1 MALTLNLSTSHKTAD
16 TESGKRVFLR
26 HSLLKVNMTEVCQ
39 QLSCLCFKLKV
50 LHQKK
55 TFRITLFV
63 VDVFSLAT
71 RSATHSQRFGDPLLS
86 HDPSAEKH

>member
-26 HSLLKVNMTEVCQ
+26 NSVHLTDVSTAFMPVFLNKSLASE
-39 QLSCLCFKLKV
+39 
-50 LHQKK
+50 K
-55 TFRITLFV
+55 TFRMTLFV

-71 RSATHSQRFGDPLLS
+71 RSVTHSQRFGDPLLS
-86 HDPSAEKH
+86 HDPPAEKH

>member
-26 HSLLKVNMTEVCQ
+26 HSLLKVHLTDVSTAFMPVFLNKSLASE
-39 QLSCLCFKLKV
+39 
-50 LHQKK
+50 K

-86 HDPSAEKH
+86 HDPPAEKH